1 MTKKEK
7 QKKFIKYLYD
17 KYYGAKKPKKRKVK
31 VKHIS
36 QVSKRRSY
44 ILKLVVNGL
53 SKKDIVDE
61 VCLKFPNIKR
71 SNIQSQVYNIIKR
84 HRGK

>member
-7 QKKFIKYLYD
+7 QKKFIKYLYE
-17 KYYGAKKPKKRKVK
+17 KYYGNKKPKKRKAK
-31 VKHIS
+31 VKPTY

-44 ILKLVVNGL
+44 ILKLVVSGL

-61 VCLKFPNIKR
+61 VCLKFTSVKR